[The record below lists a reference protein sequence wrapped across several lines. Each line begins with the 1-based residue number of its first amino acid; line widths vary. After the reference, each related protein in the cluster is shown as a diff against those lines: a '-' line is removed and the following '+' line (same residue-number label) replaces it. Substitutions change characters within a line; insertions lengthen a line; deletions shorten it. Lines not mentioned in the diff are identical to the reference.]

1 MYSQAGQD
9 AWVMQLHPQPG
20 SYLEIG
26 ASHPTLINNTYLLEQ
41 NGWQGVSF
49 DIDSQNQQLWTQ
61 QRKNPL
67 IITDALKFDWAAFC
81 DLPFVTDYLQI
92 DIDPPAQS
100 FEVLQRIIETGAEF
114 KLITFEHDAYTDGGA
129 IRAAS
134 RDYLTKH
141 GYTLHTA
148 DVSTQGMVFE
158 DWWVNKKYIK
168 L

>member
-26 ASHPTLINNTYLLEQ
+26 ASHPTLINNTYLLEL
-41 NGWQGVSF
+41 NGWKGVSF
-49 DIDSQNQQLWTQ
+49 DVDPQNQQLWEQ

-67 IITDALKFDWAAFC
+67 IITDALKFDWVYFC
-81 DLPFVTDYLQI
+81 DLPFVTDYLQV

-100 FEVLQRIIETGAEF
+100 FEVLQKIIETGAEF
-114 KLITFEHDAYTDGGA
+114 KLITFEHDAYTDNGA

-134 RDYLTKH
+134 REYLIKH

-158 DWWVNKKYIK
+158 DWWVNEKYIK

>member
-9 AWVMQLHPQPG
+9 RWVLAMHPQPG

-26 ASHPTLINNTYLLEQ
+26 ASHPTLINNTYVLEQ
-41 NGWQGVSF
+41 NGRKGVSF
-49 DIDSQNQQLWTQ
+49 DIGPQRKPIWEQ

-67 IITDALKFDWAAFC
+67 IITDALKFDWVAFC
-81 DLPFVTDYLQI
+81 DLPFVTDYLQV

-114 KLITFEHDAYTDGGA
+114 KLITFEHDAYTDNGA

-134 RDYLTKH
+134 RDYLIKH

-158 DWWVNKKYIK
+158 DWWVNEKYIK

>member
-9 AWVMQLHPQPG
+9 RWVLAMHPQPG

-49 DIDSQNQQLWTQ
+49 DIDPQNQQLWQQ

-67 IITDALKFDWAAFC
+67 IITDALKFDWVSFC

-114 KLITFEHDAYTDGGA
+114 KLITFEHDAYTDGGVV
-129 IRAAS
+129 RATS
-134 RDYLTKH
+134 REYLTKH

-158 DWWVNKKYIK
+158 DWWVNEKYIK